1 MIKGLINLQMS
12 IKMFKIESTPAKV
25 CLGLSAF
32 LLLLYSISFMFF
44 STEYVTGGDT
54 GFALIDNGLGGMK
67 DDVAYGMG
75 GIETGFN
82 GVLFFGIFISTM
94 LILFEG
100 AKGKWTIMLPVLAGM
115 VTMTVCIWMNWNSE
129 SAASETPKYV
139 SIFVTLLYAVS
150 YFLLRDEGVNEGLS
164 DYKPGLKVN
173 DKIAMV
179 ALILLVLSGLYYSL
193 RMIFTPDTVI
203 SEGFPANLDFGDP
216 LDLRDEGKGA
226 PFPTTVSVT
235 GSLILV
241 YTLWSALV
249 LTDGAK
255 GKWAIMHPS
264 AMAFIA
270 ATVTTY
276 IGLVAGLARTTSDVN
291 KMDVLTIPLVMLL
304 VLISYFRL
312 KDEGMEDGMTFRGE
326 PLEDGGK
333 FTFALLALA
342 LVVGLLTMINEV
354 LLT

>member
-1 MIKGLINLQMS
+1 MLHKISEFISKIRVIKEKADLLEQMKYGHPKAS
-12 IKMFKIESTPAKV
+12 Q
-25 CLGLSAF
+25 SA
-32 LLLLYSISFMFF
+32 
-44 STEYVTGGDT
+44 
-54 GFALIDNGLGGMK
+54 IDNMIQ
-67 DDVAYGMG
+67 DIQAMCYM
-75 GIETGFN
+75 
-82 GVLFFGIFISTM
+82 ISQD
-94 LILFEG
+94 
-100 AKGKWTIMLPVLAGM
+100 K
-115 VTMTVCIWMNWNSE
+115 SE
-129 SAASETPKYV
+129 YNR
-139 SIFVTLLYAVS
+139 L
-150 YFLLRDEGVNEGLS
+150 DE
-164 DYKPGLKVN
+164 VN

-193 RMIFTPDTVI
+193 RMIFTPDSVI
-203 SEGFPANLDFGDP
+203 SEGFPADEPWVALLDAENG
-216 LDLRDEGKGA
+216 LGA

-235 GSLILV
+235 GSLILI

-270 ATVTTY
+270 ATVTSY
-276 IGLVAGLARTTSDVN
+276 IGLVAGLARTTSDAN

-304 VLISYFRL
+304 VVISYFRL

-326 PLEDGGK
+326 PLEDSGK
-333 FTFALLALA
+333 FTFALLTLA

>member
-1 MIKGLINLQMS
+1 
-12 IKMFKIESTPAKV
+12 
-25 CLGLSAF
+25 
-32 LLLLYSISFMFF
+32 MFF

-54 GFALIDNGLGGMK
+54 GFALIDNGLAGML
-67 DDVAYGMG
+67 DEDPAYGMG

-94 LILFEG
+94 LIMFEG
-100 AKGKWTIMLPVLAGM
+100 AKGKWTIMLPVILGM
-115 VTMTVCIWMNWNSE
+115 TTMTVCIWMNWNPD

-139 SIFVTLLYAVS
+139 SIFVTLIYIAAYA
-150 YFLLRDEGVNEGLS
+150 LLREEGVNEGLS
-164 DYKPGLKVN
+164 DFKPGLKVD
-173 DKIAMV
+173 DKIAMG
-179 ALILLVLSGLYYSL
+179 ALLLLVLSGLYYSL
-193 RMIFTPDTVI
+193 RMIFTPEDVI
-203 SEGFPANLDFGDP
+203 SEGFPAAEGWVDELDAAAG
-216 LDLRDEGKGA
+216 LGA
-226 PFPTTVSVT
+226 PLPTTVSVT
-235 GSLILV
+235 GSLILM

-270 ATVTTY
+270 ATVTSY
-276 IGLVAGLARTTSDVN
+276 IGLVAGLARTTSDAN
-291 KMDVLTIPLVMLL
+291 KMDILTIPLVMLL

-333 FTFALLALA
+333 FTFALLAIA